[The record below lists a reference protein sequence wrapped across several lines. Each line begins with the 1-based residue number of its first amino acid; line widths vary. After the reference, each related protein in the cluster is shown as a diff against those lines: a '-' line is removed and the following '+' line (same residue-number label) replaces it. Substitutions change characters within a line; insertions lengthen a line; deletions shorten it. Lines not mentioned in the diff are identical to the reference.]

1 HCLLAV
7 HMVHWDWEDAAWQ
20 ELLEQRLGMSP
31 AQIQALLQ
39 DGDKFGRRVIPDC
52 AHHPCWMLQPI
63 PGRGGKD
70 IF

>member
-1 HCLLAV
+1 MSRPWRCGGGPCYGGHQHCLLTV

-39 DGDKFGRRVIPDC
+39 DGDKFGRRVIV
-52 AHHPCWMLQPI
+52 
-63 PGRGGKD
+63 GK
-70 IF
+70 